1 MSVYIPRKQVEEF
14 FEDGRVTF
22 AEFKDFYLDHTQRTQ
37 QQRRR
42 VVTARLESTPRGR
55 AAKKKWQ
62 SKVHTLNTVRML
74 GRSSVANASDGTAGN
89 SAGENQEQG
98 ARHEPEERE
107 EDRRTSVKL
116 TGTQVRTE
124 TDGKEY
130 TVYAIECKRFDGT
143 TVYPE
148 PKRYSEFFALR
159 EKMIITL
166 VHACDGV

>member
-1 MSVYIPRKQVEEF
+1 M
-14 FEDGRVTF
+14 TF

-62 SKVHTLNTVRML
+62 AKVHTLNAVRML
-74 GRSSVANASDGTAGN
+74 GRSSAVSASDGTVGN
-89 SAGENQEQG
+89 SAGENQQQG
-98 ARHEPEERE
+98 TKDEPGEAE

-130 TVYAIECKRFDGT
+130 TVYMTEASMGLWSKLIRT
-143 TVYPE
+143 
-148 PKRYSEFFALR
+148 S
-159 EKMIITL
+159 MS
-166 VHACDGV
+166 